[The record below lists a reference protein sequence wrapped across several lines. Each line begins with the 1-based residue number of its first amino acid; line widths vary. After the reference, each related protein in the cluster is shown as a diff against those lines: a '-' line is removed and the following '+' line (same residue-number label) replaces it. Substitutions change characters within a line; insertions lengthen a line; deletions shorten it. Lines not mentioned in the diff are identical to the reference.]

1 MFIDLRKQK
10 RKIIIELESEGSD
23 SVKIDDYI
31 DNVLKGL
38 ETILIQRQKPKQ
50 LKIEIILKKL

>member
-50 LKIEIILKKL
+50 LKIEIILK